1 MEKQKPRRRFL
12 LFGASLSGAVL
23 ALVGRFTTA
32 AETIEDPKEGKSFS
46 GTSKKGDFN
55 EALDAAI
62 KAALASARVPDGQAK
77 WTLKEVSGIK
87 GGFADRNEI
96 SVTINAIAP

>member
-1 MEKQKPRRRFL
+1 MEKPKPRRRFL

-23 ALVGRFTTA
+23 GLVGRLTTA
-32 AETIEDPKEGKSFS
+32 GETIDDPKEGKSFS

-55 EALDAAI
+55 GALDAAI
-62 KAALASARVPDGQAK
+62 KAALSSARVPDGRAR

-87 GGFADRNEI
+87 GGIAYRNEI
-96 SVTINAIAP
+96 TVTINAIAP

>member
-1 MEKQKPRRRFL
+1 MEKQDPRRSFL

-23 ALVGRFTTA
+23 ALVGRLTTA

-62 KAALASARVPDGQAK
+62 KAALSSARVPDGRAK
-77 WTLKEVSGIK
+77 WTLKEVSGLK
-87 GGFADRNEI
+87 GGIDDRNEI
-96 SVTINAIAP
+96 TVTINAIAP